1 MKLIIFDIDG
11 TLTQT
16 SRVDSIC
23 YERALAANG
32 IDAPEADWHSCPH
45 VSDTGLA
52 RHLYQ
57 AHHARAPHEH
67 EEVSLRDCLVSFL
80 HEHHARDASLF
91 AEVAGAGAMLVE
103 LAKKQD
109 WVIALATGCWRASAA
124 MKLSAANLPLLH
136 KPAGFAED
144 GPARETIVT
153 AALQRAATHY
163 QQASFERIVSV
174 GDGVWDVKTAL
185 NLNLPF
191 VGIGSAAL
199 ATALQ
204 QQGAQHIV
212 PDFLDVNHFFVCLQD
227 AVIPRPSLRQS
238 V

>member
-23 YERALAANG
+23 FERALAANG
-32 IDAPEADWHSCPH
+32 IASPEADWHGCPH
-45 VSDTGLA
+45 VSDTGLT

-57 AHHARAPHEH
+57 AHYDRAPHEH
-67 EEVSLRDCLVSFL
+67 EEISLRDCLVSL
-80 HEHHARDASLF
+80 LQEHHARDASQF
-91 AEVAGAGAMLVE
+91 AEVEGAAAMLVE

-109 WVIALATGCWRASAA
+109 WVIALATGCWRASAE
-124 MKLSAANLPLLH
+124 MKLSAANIQLQH

-153 AALQRAATHY
+153 AAMQRASAHY
-163 QQASFERIVSV
+163 QQTNFERIVSV
-174 GDGVWDVKTAL
+174 GDGVWDVKTAI
-185 NLNLPF
+185 NLELPF
-191 VGIGSAAL
+191 VGIGSAAR
-199 ATALQ
+199 AEALQ
-204 QQGAQHIV
+204 QQGAKHIV
-212 PDFLDVNHFFVCLQD
+212 PDFVDINGFFAYLEE
-227 AVIPRPSLRQS
+227 AVIPRQSLRKS